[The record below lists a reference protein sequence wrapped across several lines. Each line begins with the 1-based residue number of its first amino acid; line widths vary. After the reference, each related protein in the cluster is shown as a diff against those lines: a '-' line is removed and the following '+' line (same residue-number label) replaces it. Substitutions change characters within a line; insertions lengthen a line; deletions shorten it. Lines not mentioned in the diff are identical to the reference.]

1 MSTRIALLL
10 AILPASCLFNADTKG
25 LRCTQ
30 TSHCQSGQVCSQ
42 GTCRSGADE
51 ASESE
56 GSTGGGSSGT
66 GG

>member
-1 MSTRIALLL
+1 MPTRLVLLL
-10 AILPASCLFNADTKG
+10 ALAPAACLFNADTKG

-30 TSHCQSGQVCSQ
+30 SSHCQSGQVCSQ

-51 ASESE
+51 ASDSE
-56 GSTGGGSSGT
+56 GTSGSESSGS